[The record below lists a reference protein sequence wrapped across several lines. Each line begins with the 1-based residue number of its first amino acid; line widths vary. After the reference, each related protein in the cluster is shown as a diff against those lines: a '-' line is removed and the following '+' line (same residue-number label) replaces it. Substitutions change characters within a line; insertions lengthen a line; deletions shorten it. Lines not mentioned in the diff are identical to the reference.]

1 MNSINAYFPV
11 LLDFLVH
18 KNIINFEMYN
28 LNLEEIKQI
37 IIILNNDYYFDV
49 IEKYLKN
56 SQIFKYRDK

>member
-1 MNSINAYFPV
+1 
-11 LLDFLVH
+11 
-18 KNIINFEMYN
+18 MYN